1 MIIWETSLNSSVDYC
16 RR

>member
-16 RR
+16 KR